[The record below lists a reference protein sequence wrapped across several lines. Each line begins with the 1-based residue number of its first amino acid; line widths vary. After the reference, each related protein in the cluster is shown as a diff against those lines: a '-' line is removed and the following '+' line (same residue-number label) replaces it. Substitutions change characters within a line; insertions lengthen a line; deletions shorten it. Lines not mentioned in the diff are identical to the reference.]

1 MKKVY
6 MMITSWCPHCR
17 KAKGWLEELRK
28 DNGEYAKVDIE
39 VIDEEKE
46 PDKIKEHGF
55 EYYYVPTF
63 YVEKEKVFEGVPSKE
78 LVENVLKKAVGE

>member
-39 VIDEEKE
+39 IID
-46 PDKIKEHGF
+46 
-55 EYYYVPTF
+55 
-63 YVEKEKVFEGVPSKE
+63 
-78 LVENVLKKAVGE
+78 